1 MRALIL
7 TTRYGRAKTAGA
19 KAAVGTLFALELFG
33 MMAAVCRTGFAAIL
47 ISLAVIYVPMASS
60 QYLPLGIQKLLDL
73 IPLVGSPAD
82 IFRTNVYHIFGKIV
96 WSPYLLITVPFL
108 LGIVCIPICIRK
120 WAGPGNMKC
129 NGTACSRTEDGL

>member
-60 QYLPLGIQKLLDL
+60 QYP
-73 IPLVGSPAD
+73 
-82 IFRTNVYHIFGKIV
+82 
-96 WSPYLLITVPFL
+96 
-108 LGIVCIPICIRK
+108 
-120 WAGPGNMKC
+120 PGNPETFRSDPTGGKPCGHLSDKC
-129 NGTACSRTEDGL
+129 LSYFRKDRLVAVSADNGSFSPGDSMYPNLYKKMGWSREKEV